1 MSQILKIV
9 ELFFENL
16 KNFIVANSEYPKSI
30 LEKI

>member
-1 MSQILKIV
+1 VSEILKNF

-16 KNFIVANSEYPKSI
+16 KNFIIANPEYPNII

>member
-1 MSQILKIV
+1 MSKIKKIV

-16 KNFIVANSEYPKSI
+16 ENFIVANFEYPKII